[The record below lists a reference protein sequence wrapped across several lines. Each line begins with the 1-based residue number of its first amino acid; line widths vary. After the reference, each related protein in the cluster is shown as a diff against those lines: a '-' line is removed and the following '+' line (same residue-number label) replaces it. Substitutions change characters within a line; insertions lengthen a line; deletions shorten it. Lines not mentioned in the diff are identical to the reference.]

1 MMHKLCCLSP
11 FFISLCALGTS
22 DGHTNTI
29 FFYVFLFPHLR
40 LNKFNIGK
48 SSSDIMTSLK
58 CLKHAVNRL
67 KGANTFHSSVF
78 LGADMFPV
86 AQISRQCWLRMKCD
100 TNSTHSGSCGRTAI
114 KEATTTVPSPPTHL
128 FCEGTQIFFFVI
140 RFPPPSLISICFK
153 ETVFLNLL

>member
-29 FFYVFLFPHLR
+29 FFYVFLFPHFW
-40 LNKFNIGK
+40 LNRFNIGK

-58 CLKHAVNRL
+58 SLKHAVNRL
-67 KGANTFHSSVF
+67 KGANTFNSSVF

-100 TNSTHSGSCGRTAI
+100 PNPTIMVAVGGLPLR
-114 KEATTTVPSPPTHL
+114 KQPQLSPAYQLISFVKGHRY
-128 FCEGTQIFFFVI
+128 FFFVI
-140 RFPPPSLISICFK
+140 RFPPHVWILFVLRK
-153 ETVFLNLL
+153 LYF

>member
-40 LNKFNIGK
+40 LNRINIGK

-58 CLKHAVNRL
+58 CLKHAVNRM

-128 FCEGTQIFFFVI
+128 FCEGHRYFSLWLDSALPPLWILFVL
-140 RFPPPSLISICFK
+140 RKLYF
-153 ETVFLNLL
+153 